1 MTWLEGIDVAAEP
14 PTAAGALALRPE
26 LADLVAAYEAELRC
40 VDPVLL
46 ELCRVRIAQLLGADA
61 ATATPVPGS
70 ADAAAK
76 IAALAAYPTSPLFSD
91 HERTC
96 LNYAEQYVIDVH
108 SLTDA
113 DAEAVKRG
121 MSDAEFVGFTV
132 ALGMFEGLTRFRLI
146 LGVS

>member
-1 MTWLEGIDVAAEP
+1 MTWLEGIDAAAGA

-26 LADLVAAYEAELRC
+26 LAELVAAYDAELRC
-40 VDPVLL
+40 VEPVLL
-46 ELCRVRIAQLLGADA
+46 ELCRLRIAQLLGDSTQVA
-61 ATATPVPGS
+61 ALTGS
-70 ADAAAK
+70 K
-76 IAALAAYPTSPLFSD
+76 MAALAAYPTSPLFSE

-113 DAEAVKRG
+113 DADAVKQG
-121 MSDAEFVGFTV
+121 MTDAEFVGFTV
-132 ALGMFEGLTRFRLI
+132 ALGMFEGFARFRLI